1 MLLGFAK
8 KFERTPSWTMIEHT
22 VRRNFGGLDDID
34 AVSIFKEKLRTVLDT
49 QEVSRCA
56 LCKK

>member
-1 MLLGFAK
+1 
-8 KFERTPSWTMIEHT
+8 MIEHT